1 MHRTSIAIPFAC
13 LAIVLSGACS
23 SSSPRGSGE
32 GGQGGAGGASLGG
45 TGGGTTGAGGAT
57 GGATG
62 GTTGTGGVKGGT
74 GGSTIGTGG
83 AVGGTVG
90 SGGLSSQGGAPAT
103 GGSSASTVAVACA
116 VPAEAGP
123 ESTTGATVVG
133 DGTPASCTAAAFETA
148 VQKGG
153 VTFNCGPGQVTITLT
168 HQIKLLNNAGPDGL
182 GHRVI
187 DGGSKVTLSGGNWTR
202 LLYQD
207 ACDQSLGQVAGDCT
221 NSPNPSLVIQNLALA
236 NTATVSDSLGGGAIY
251 VRGGRLKVFF
261 SSFCQNSAGAS
272 GAQLAGGAI
281 YAEHAYGQVYIVN
294 SLFGGNAGCVNGSSN
309 GGNLGGISTSFTVV
323 NSQLTYGG
331 ADGFG
336 GIPPAPNTPGGGYG
350 GAIYAHGNG
359 INLTI
364 CGSTI
369 SNNEAVE
376 VGGAIFYSADD
387 LLGSVRIDRSL
398 FKANPGKLPVPSP
411 GRAENGVFLQ
421 TATANISITNSTFN

>member
-1 MHRTSIAIPFAC
+1 
-13 LAIVLSGACS
+13 VGAC
-23 SSSPRGSGE
+23 E
-32 GGQGGAGGASLGG
+32 
-45 TGGGTTGAGGAT
+45 
-57 GGATG
+57 
-62 GTTGTGGVKGGT
+62 
-74 GGSTIGTGG
+74 
-83 AVGGTVG
+83 
-90 SGGLSSQGGAPAT
+90 
-103 GGSSASTVAVACA
+103 

-153 VTFNCGPGQVTITLT
+153 VTFNCGSAPVTITLD

-187 DGGSKVTLSGGNWTR
+187 DGGNKVVLSGGDTNR
-202 LLYQD
+202 LFYQD

-236 NTATVSDSLGGGAIY
+236 NAYAPSAYAPSDGFGGGAIY
-251 VRGGRLKVFF
+251 LRGGSLKVFF
-261 SSFCQNSAGAS
+261 SSFCNDVSSQSELKYS
-272 GAQLAGGAI
+272 GGAI

-294 SLFGGNAGCVNGSSN
+294 SLFGGNAGCNNRSSN
-309 GGNLGGISTSFTVV
+309 GGALAGSSTSFTVL
-323 NSQLTYGG
+323 NSQLTYNG
-331 ADGFG
+331 ANSFG
-336 GIPPAPNTPGGGYG
+336 GIPPAPNTPGGGCG
-350 GAIYAHGNG
+350 GAIYSHGNS

-369 SNNEAVE
+369 SNNEAVDSA
-376 VGGAIFYSADD
+376 GAVYYSADD
-387 LLGSVRIDRSL
+387 LLGRVRIDRSL
-398 FKANPGKLPVPSP
+398 FAVNQSRYAYTPSP

>member
-1 MHRTSIAIPFAC
+1 MRHTIIAIPFAC
-13 LAIVLSGACS
+13 LAIVHLGACG
-23 SSSPRGSGE
+23 SSSPPSS
-32 GGQGGAGGASLGG
+32 GQGGHGGAAGASLGG
-45 TGGGTTGAGGAT
+45 AGGSATGMGGAAGGTA
-57 GGATG
+57 
-62 GTTGTGGVKGGT
+62 GTGGV
-74 GGSTIGTGG
+74 
-83 AVGGTVG
+83 
-90 SGGLSSQGGAPAT
+90 SSQGGAPAT
-103 GGSSASTVAVACA
+103 GASSASTVAVGTCD

-133 DGTPASCTAAAFETA
+133 DGTAASCTAAAFETA

-153 VTFNCGPGQVTITLT
+153 VVTFDCGPGQATITLD

-187 DGGSKVTLSGGNWTR
+187 DGGSKVVLSGGNWNR
-202 LLYQD
+202 ILYQD

-221 NSPNPSLVIQNLALA
+221 NTPNPSLVIQNLALA
-236 NTATVSDSLGGGAIY
+236 NTATVSDGLGGGAIY

-272 GAQLAGGAI
+272 GTELAGGAI
-281 YAEHAYGQVYIVN
+281 YAEHAYGKVYIVN
-294 SLFGGNAGCVNGSSN
+294 SLFGGSAACVNGSSN
-309 GGNLGGISTSFTVV
+309 GGNLGGISTSFTVL

-336 GIPPAPNTPGGGYG
+336 GIPAAPNTPGGGYG

-359 INLTI
+359 INLNI

-387 LLGSVRIDRSL
+387 LLGSVQIDRSL
-398 FKANPGKLPVPSP
+398 ITGNHTGKLMVPSP
-411 GRAENGVFLQ
+411 GHAENGVFLQ
-421 TATANISITNSTFN
+421 TATANITITNSTFN